1 MSQHDPNY
9 KRLGLIVMLF
19 VLLLFIFAC
28 QKVFTGDGSYDE
40 MTGNLESKTNVAGE
54 RVDIVSSFNFVGFIL
69 EFFGFFF
76 GFMFITFNLSPVFA
90 IIILPIYT
98 VLLVVFWLLIIDIF
112 TDVGEIL
119 IKIADAI
126 IPF

>member
-9 KRLGLIVMLF
+9 KRFGLIMMLF

-28 QKVFTGDGSYDE
+28 QKVFTGEGDYDDVTSRMSGE
-40 MTGNLESKTNVAGE
+40 TNTAGGK
-54 RVDIVSSFNFVGFIL
+54 VDLISSFNFISFIL
-69 EFFGFFF
+69 EFIGFFF
-76 GFMFITFNLSPVFA
+76 GFMFINFNLSIGFA

-98 VLLVVFWLLIIDIF
+98 VLLLAFWLLIIDIF
-112 TDVGEIL
+112 TDVGEVL